1 MREGA
6 AAESLP
12 WVKLRRTRGD
22 QISSGLPLK
31 ADITQY
37 SRHVSKVPIG
47 GIAVEL
53 LHSPCVAQF
62 PSADT
67 VCQLHEN
74 CRLTAFGLRHIAI
87 AYPCVGALRCYG
99 LAGATCG
106 SVNGSVRCTIPSAYN
121 PSISACDRPSI
132 VERMS
137 VVSSPIDGAPRQMRP
152 GVSDIFGT
160 TPKTRTGT
168 PDCRSSTG
176 TVISRAA

>member
-1 MREGA
+1 MSGLGQSRH
-6 AAESLP
+6 SHRVP
-12 WVKLRRTRGD
+12 IT
-22 QISSGLPLK
+22 SGLPRK
-31 ADITQY
+31 ADIF
-37 SRHVSKVPIG
+37 SIRRHVSKVPIG

-62 PSADT
+62 PTADT
-67 VCQLHEN
+67 VCRLHEN

-99 LAGATCG
+99 LAGAPCG

-121 PSISACDRPSI
+121 PSISPCDRPSI